1 MTTID
6 KLAAILK
13 HNNRH
18 MAKTIEEGFE
28 TLLKWLVPLISEREK
43 STSHKESVNSCL
55 ITNCGCTS
63 LFETG
68 SFGNGTGVR
77 HYSDT
82 DYFAIIPSNNLHNNS
97 STSLRLVKEALQHTF
112 WATPGIVVSCPAVKI
127 PFGTYKSEELEV
139 IPCCNS
145 GLVETPLGNFRQYE
159 IPDCNDGWMF
169 SSPRAHNA
177 YVEFHDQRLGRKLK
191 PLIQL
196 IKAWKY
202 YNDVPIIS
210 FYLELRVTK
219 YVETETVIVYDI
231 DVKNILNKLL
241 DIELASIRDP
251 MGISGLIPASK
262 TASQKDTALSKLN
275 TAVTRAE
282 KAATAKS
289 NDNINNAFYW
299 WNLLFNNEFP
309 SR

>member
-1 MTTID
+1 
-6 KLAAILK
+6 
-13 HNNRH
+13 
-18 MAKTIEEGFE
+18 MAKTIEQGFN
-28 TLLKWLVPLISEREK
+28 TLISWLVPLTTEHEKASKHK
-43 STSHKESVNSCL
+43 STVNSCL
-55 ITNCGCTS
+55 TTNFECTS

-82 DYFAIIPSNNLHNNS
+82 DYFAVIPGNKLYTNS
-97 STSLRLVKEALQHTF
+97 GTSLRLIKEALQKTF
-112 WATPGIVVSCPAVKI
+112 WSTTGIVVSCPAVKI

-139 IPCCNS
+139 TPCCNAGS
-145 GLVETPLGNFRQYE
+145 VQTSMGNFRQYE
-159 IPDCNDGWMF
+159 IADCNGGWMH

-177 YVEFHDQRLGRKLK
+177 YVEHHDKRLNRKLK

-202 YNDVPIIS
+202 YNEVPISS

-219 YVETETVIVYDI
+219 YAESEQVIVYDI
-231 DVKNILNKLL
+231 DVKKILKNLL

-251 MGISGLIPASK
+251 MGISGLIASSSTQVK
-262 TASQKDTALSKLN
+262 KETSLSKLR
-275 TAVTRAE
+275 TAVSRVE

-289 NDNINNAFYW
+289 KENLDDEFYW
-299 WNLLFNNEFP
+299 WNLLFNNQFP
-309 SR
+309 AR